1 MEAADYTA
9 AKPIDIGRPV
19 ERSDMTS
26 FFLHFME
33 NDNLGMIATLHQIL
47 ADQSTLG
54 TFDAQ
59 CILLAGLHST
69 AVDYSKTGIAV
80 GHVNDR

>member
-47 ADQSTLG
+47 ADQSRSG
-54 TFDAQ
+54 TFDPQ

-80 GHVNDR
+80 SHVTD